1 MCLSLFDWVLFSRVL
16 LASNSMY
23 VYMVKIEE
31 AKKAYLEAYIRVMAL
46 DNVRQVQVARFI
58 YKRPH

>member
-1 MCLSLFDWVLFSRVL
+1 
-16 LASNSMY
+16 MY